1 MNLST
6 SEIRFLSRCRKAQR
20 QWPVW
25 RWLILVVAIT
35 FWTASSYILLQITTS
50 GDKTG
55 APPAMVGFQQ
65 DVFWIMNVV
74 CALLMMFTIVRW
86 RGDARTSLLL
96 KLVEEQQTRDSQPA
110 APPNGGPARRLGN
123 AGDAEGPPSVS

>member
-6 SEIRFLSRCRKAQR
+6 TEIRFLSRCRKAQR

-50 GDKTG
+50 ADKTS

-74 CALLMMFTIVRW
+74 CALLVMFTIVRW

-96 KLVEEQQTRDSQPA
+96 KIVEEQQTRDMRIALISGA
-110 APPNGGPARRLGN
+110 GSLIRHVMRIALAR
-123 AGDAEGPPSVS
+123 S